1 MRGVSFVKYLEKERI
16 NNIIFQLSV
25 GLFCVLMLYPLLW
38 MLAGSLKTSGNALSA
53 SLIPDGLHFSNYL
66 QGWKGFGGHSFSIF
80 FRNSFFI
87 AGMATLG
94 QLFTSSFAAFGFS
107 RTKFI
112 GQKLFFAI
120 MIATVLL
127 PAQVLR
133 IPQYIMFNN
142 WGWMDSYLPV
152 LLPQMLPVPFF
163 TFLMVQFI
171 RGIPEDLD
179 EAAFLDGCSKFGIYF
194 KIILPNLTPVM
205 VTAGIFRFYW
215 SWNDFMT
222 PLLYLQTVTKYPV
235 SIALRMFSDP
245 NAITN
250 WGAMFGMT
258 VLSIIPTLVIFIFF
272 QKYLVEGM
280 ASTGL
285 KG

>member
-1 MRGVSFVKYLEKERI
+1 MNLSFAKKEQI
-16 NNIIFQLSV
+16 NNILFQIFV
-25 GLFCVLMLYPLLW
+25 GVFCLIMIYPLLW
-38 MLAGSLKTSGNALSA
+38 MLAGSLKTSGNALTA
-53 SLIPDGLHFSNYL
+53 TLIPDGFHFSNYAE
-66 QGWKGFGGHSFSIF
+66 GWRGFGGYSFSIF
-80 FRNSFFI
+80 FKNSFFI
-87 AGMATLG
+87 AGMATVG
-94 QLFTSSFAAFGFS
+94 QLLSSSFAAFGFA
-107 RTKFI
+107 RTKFV
-112 GQKLFFAI
+112 GQKIFFAI

-127 PAQVLR
+127 PGQVLR

-171 RGIPEDLD
+171 RGIPSELD
-179 EAAFLDGCSKFGIYF
+179 EAAFIDGCSKFGIYF
-194 KIILPNLTPVM
+194 RIILPNLTPVM

-222 PLLYLQTVTKYPV
+222 PLLYLQTVTKYPI

-245 NAITN
+245 NSITN

-258 VLSIIPTLVIFIFF
+258 VLSIVPTLVIFIFF
-272 QKYLVEGM
+272 QKHLVEGM
-280 ASTGL
+280 ASSGL

>member
-1 MRGVSFVKYLEKERI
+1 MNLSVSKKERI
-16 NNIIFQLSV
+16 NNILFQVFV
-25 GLFCVLMLYPLLW
+25 GLFCLIMIYPLLW
-38 MLAGSLKTSGNALSA
+38 MLAGSLKTSGYALSA
-53 SLIPDGLHFSNYL
+53 TLLPDGFNISNYAE
-66 QGWKGFGGHSFSIF
+66 GWRGFGGFSFSIF

-87 AGMATLG
+87 AGMATFG
-94 QLFTSSFAAFGFS
+94 QLLSSSFAAFGFS
-107 RTKFI
+107 RTKFV
-112 GQKLFFAI
+112 GQKMFFAI

-171 RGIPEDLD
+171 RGIPYELD
-179 EAAFLDGCSKFGIYF
+179 EAALIDGCSKFGIYF
-194 KIILPNLTPVM
+194 RIILPNLKPVL

-215 SWNDFMT
+215 TWNDFMT
-222 PLLYLQTVTKYPV
+222 PLLYLQTVTKYPI
-235 SIALRMFSDP
+235 SIALQMFSDP
-245 NAITN
+245 NSITN

-280 ASTGL
+280 ASSGL

>member
-1 MRGVSFVKYLEKERI
+1 VNLSYSKKEKI
-16 NNIIFQLSV
+16 NNILFQVFV
-25 GLFCVLMLYPLLW
+25 GLFCLIMIYPLLW

-53 SLIPDGLHFSNYL
+53 TLIPDGFNISNYVE
-66 QGWKGFGGHSFSIF
+66 GWRGFGGYSFSIF
-80 FRNSFFI
+80 FKNSFFI
-87 AGMATLG
+87 AGMATVG
-94 QLFTSSFAAFGFS
+94 QLLSSSFAAFGFS
-107 RTKFI
+107 RTKFV

-171 RGIPEDLD
+171 RGIPSELD
-179 EAAFLDGCSKFGIYF
+179 EAAFIDGCSKFGIYF
-194 KIILPNLTPVM
+194 RIILPNLTPVM

-245 NAITN
+245 NSITN

-258 VLSIIPTLVIFIFF
+258 VLSIVPTFIIFVFF

-280 ASTGL
+280 ASSGL

>member
-1 MRGVSFVKYLEKERI
+1 MNLSFKQKERI
-16 NNIIFQLSV
+16 NNILFQIIV
-25 GLFCVLMLYPLLW
+25 GSFCFIMIYPLLW
-38 MLAGSLKTSGNALSA
+38 MLAGSLKSSGNALTA
-53 SLIPDGLHFSNYL
+53 TLIPDGLHFGNYV
-66 QGWKGFGGHSFSIF
+66 QGWKGFGGFSFSIF

-87 AGMATLG
+87 AGMATIG
-94 QLFTSSFAAFGFS
+94 QLLSSSFAAFGFS
-107 RTKFI
+107 RTKFV
-112 GQKLFFAI
+112 GQKMFFAI

-152 LLPQMLPVPFF
+152 LLPQMFPVPFF

-171 RGIPEDLD
+171 RGIPKELD
-179 EAAFLDGCSKFGIYF
+179 EAALIDGCNKFGIYF
-194 KIILPNLTPVM
+194 RIILPNLKPVL

-215 SWNDFMT
+215 TWNDFMT

-235 SIALRMFSDP
+235 SIALQMFSDP
-245 NAITN
+245 NSITN

-272 QKYLVEGM
+272 QRYLVEGM
-280 ASTGL
+280 ATSGL

>member
-1 MRGVSFVKYLEKERI
+1 MNLSVFKKERI
-16 NNIIFQLSV
+16 NNILFQVFV
-25 GLFCVLMLYPLLW
+25 GLFCFIMIYPLLW

-53 SLIPDGLHFSNYL
+53 TLIPDGLHFNNYI

-94 QLFTSSFAAFGFS
+94 QLLSSSFAAFGFS

-171 RGIPEDLD
+171 RGIPKELD
-179 EAAFLDGCSKFGIYF
+179 EAAFIDGCSKFGIYF
-194 KIILPNLTPVM
+194 RIILPNLKPVM

-215 SWNDFMT
+215 TWNDFMT
-222 PLLYLQTVTKYPV
+222 PLLYLQTVTKYPI

-258 VLSIIPTLVIFIFF
+258 VLSIVPTLMIFIFF

-280 ASTGL
+280 ASSGL

>member
-1 MRGVSFVKYLEKERI
+1 MNLSYSKKEKI
-16 NNIIFQLSV
+16 NNILFQVFV
-25 GLFCVLMLYPLLW
+25 GLFCLIMIYPLLW

-53 SLIPDGLHFSNYL
+53 TLIPDGFNISNYVE
-66 QGWKGFGGHSFSIF
+66 GWRGFGGYSFSIF
-80 FRNSFFI
+80 FKNSFFI
-87 AGMATLG
+87 AGMATVG
-94 QLFTSSFAAFGFS
+94 QLLSSSFAAFGFS
-107 RTKFI
+107 RTKFV

-171 RGIPEDLD
+171 RGIPSELD
-179 EAAFLDGCSKFGIYF
+179 EAAFIDGCSKFGIYF
-194 KIILPNLTPVM
+194 RIILPNLTPVM

-245 NAITN
+245 NSITN

-258 VLSIIPTLVIFIFF
+258 VLSIVPTFIIFVFF

-280 ASTGL
+280 ASSGL